1 MHKHVLFLQNEQLEH
16 ELREKPVEPLL
27 LLPVGGS
34 TWLKAWCA
42 EHEVVSVY
50 FASFSICADPK

>member
-27 LLPVGGS
+27 LLPIGGS
-34 TWLKAWCA
+34 TWLNAWYA
-42 EHEVVSVY
+42 EHEAVSAH
-50 FASFSICADPK
+50 FASFSICADPN

>member
-1 MHKHVLFLQNEQLEH
+1 MLFLQNEQLEH

-27 LLPVGGS
+27 LLPIGRS

-50 FASFSICADPK
+50 FASFSICADPN

>member
-1 MHKHVLFLQNEQLEH
+1 MLFLQNEQLEH

-27 LLPVGGS
+27 LLPIGRS

-42 EHEVVSVY
+42 EHEAASVY
-50 FASFSICADPK
+50 FASFFICADPN

>member
-1 MHKHVLFLQNEQLEH
+1 LHEHVFFLQNEQLEH

-27 LLPVGGS
+27 LLPIGRS
-34 TWLKAWCA
+34 TRLNAWDA
-42 EHEVVSVY
+42 EHEVVSLH